1 MLLSGLKPPMTTVV
15 TGYRNSRPLLE
26 PSMGLFAAKFAT
38 VGSRR
43 NRESGYALSALS
55 GAHITYYPVADRI
68 NPKTDLTPSAA

>member
-1 MLLSGLKPPMTTVV
+1 MLLSGLKPPTTTVV

-26 PSMGLFAAKFAT
+26 PSIAKFAT

-43 NRESGYALSALS
+43 KRESGYSLSALS

-68 NPKTDLTPSAA
+68 NPTTNLTPSAA